1 MKEIFWRR
9 REFLSCLVCL
19 SCFYIGAVHADDPAL
34 QDLAGSFED
43 NELVAKKDD
52 SKHWTLLRT
61 GDSADDRYLINFNN
75 VSIIEYIRF
84 ISKITGTNF
93 IFEENE
99 LQFNVTIVSEDP
111 ITLKNIMS
119 ALIQSLRIHNL
130 NLLEQDNNFII
141 TTSKSVNQFPAIVSQ
156 DISDEAS
163 VPPLITRVFRVK
175 NANLAAVAGIIK
187 PMMSAAAIVD
197 VYNETRQLI
206 VTDISTNVEKVAT
219 LLTTLD
225 TTKSPL
231 EIEAYK
237 AKYLPSDTL
246 IEAAKQIITPIA
258 GSNPLIFVPQKET
271 NTIFIVSTPNL
282 NERALEVIEDLDVE
296 VKDIT
301 KAQLSNEKVYLY
313 KVLNKAP
320 EEVISELGQISKDLE
335 SASSPSFRLIRALKK
350 VKSLR
355 DSNSL
360 LFITD
365 PDTYAKIEDIL
376 KTLDTSPT
384 TKSNFFIYKIQQ
396 ASQAQ
401 IEHALDDLSKT
412 LKKSS
417 SDKALVDAIKSM
429 KYIKETDSFIF
440 TGTDEALKKIADL
453 LPTFDAAAFPS
464 SHYWLYTPQFMTGK
478 ELESSMM
485 DIRKNLESSGLSDQ
499 ALLTT
504 IRSMKWVPATN
515 SLIFTGD
522 PKSLDHIQSIIKLID
537 VDSTAT
543 SSKIFLY
550 SPQNLTRN
558 EIEDAL
564 DELTEKLDHK
574 NIADRNLAAAIDH
587 MTWIPESQSL
597 LFKSDAATIE
607 KLQNYLKSIDNKP
620 KSTEGAFFVYNLKYA
635 NGEHII
641 SSLEKVALDMPKKDP
656 KQKAIIKVID
666 EASYLKETNSILL
679 KGTQEAIDEVKLLIE
694 QFDTLKAKPA
704 SFDKTDF
711 FIYKAQHLSPNV
723 LESALKET
731 ARDLQS
737 SGLVDQNLLQSIET
751 MRFVDAT
758 NSFVF
763 TGTKESLDKTKEIL
777 QIVDVPTVEE
787 GQLAQLAGQTFLIYK
802 VKAVSIAHLLTLLKD
817 VSANLAKTD
826 VKSNRDL
833 IRAIDNAKSISET
846 HSLLFVGTPE
856 TLERITALLKQLDAS
871 GACSAVSKGPPSYV
885 IYKPDYVGGLEL
897 ISLLQDFE
905 QNLSQSGVQDSCLF
919 DVLNNLK
926 YIEKT
931 GYILI
936 AGDQPSI
943 DKVQELIKKF
953 DQPGIETGVTS
964 LSKLKTSFLVYK
976 LRYHQGT
983 DIQTALKQVAQNL
996 NGTEGLDKNIVTA
1009 INSLQWLKITNSM
1022 LATGTPEV
1030 LAQLRELIQNVDIPL
1045 RQVFIEVL
1053 IIETSIA
1060 DNLTF
1065 GLQWGGKMQYLNKFA
1080 ANTGNFPGG
1089 NPLTP
1094 TITPSFPLSAPLNAV
1109 NATTFP
1115 TTGPTGISEPSSAS
1129 GGFDLGVIGDII
1141 MHKGRSFISLGS
1153 LVQALQADGDQV
1165 IVMNPKI
1172 IAQDNQQSNIFVG
1185 QNIPFAGSAFQ
1196 LQGANAVS
1204 SSNIEYRDVGV
1215 NMSITP
1221 ILSTDDII
1229 TLDISNDISQ
1239 QVLNTQ
1245 SNVGGI
1251 QGLQTTHTTLSA
1263 RVSVPNN
1270 HFVALSGMIQDIK
1283 SHAKTGI
1290 PCLGGLPVIGA
1301 MFSVSTSSMAKNNVI
1316 FFIRPTIIETV
1327 EQYKRLTELQECQY
1341 KEQAVMQTVKEE
1353 IDAAIDSVK
1362 QPEDED

>member
-1 MKEIFWRR
+1 MKEIFWRQR
-9 REFLSCLVCL
+9 GFLQCLVCL
-19 SCFYIGAVHADDPAL
+19 SCFYIGPAYADEPTQQTLPEESLIA
-34 QDLAGSFED
+34 
-43 NELVAKKDD
+43 AKDGT
-52 SKHWTLLRT
+52 KHWTLLRS
-61 GDSADDRYLINFNN
+61 GDSENDRYLINFNN

-84 ISKITGTNF
+84 VSKITGSNF
-93 IFEENE
+93 VFEDNE
-99 LQFNVTIVSEDP
+99 LQFNVTIVSEEP

-141 TTSKSVNQFPAIVSQ
+141 TSSKTVNQLPAIVSQ
-156 DISDEAS
+156 DAGDDSPT
-163 VPPLITRVFRVK
+163 PPLITRVFRVK
-175 NANLAAVAGIIK
+175 NANLTAVAAIIK
-187 PMMSAAAIVD
+187 PMISNAAIVD
-197 VYNETRQLI
+197 VYSETRQLI
-206 VTDISTNVEKVAT
+206 VTDIATNVEKVST

-225 TTKSPL
+225 TAKSPL
-231 EIEAYK
+231 EIESYR
-237 AKYLPSDTL
+237 AKYLSSDTL
-246 IEAAKQIITPIA
+246 IDAAKQILTPIA

-271 NTIFIVSTPNL
+271 NTVFIVSTPNL
-282 NERALEVIEDLDVE
+282 IERTMEIIEDLDVE

-301 KAQLSNEKVYLY
+301 KGQLSNEKVYLY
-313 KVLNKAP
+313 KAEYKAP
-320 EEVISELGQISKDLE
+320 EEIIVELKQIAKDLE
-335 SASSPSFRLIRALKK
+335 SSSVPSFRLIRTLKK
-350 VKSLR
+350 VKTIK
-355 DSNSL
+355 DSSSL

-365 PDTYAKIEDIL
+365 ADTYAKIEDIL

-384 TKSNFFIYKIQQ
+384 TKSNFYIYKIQQ
-396 ASQAQ
+396 TTEAQ
-401 IEHALDDLSKT
+401 IEHALNDLAKT
-412 LKKSS
+412 LKKSPA
-417 SDKALVDAIKSM
+417 DKALVDAIKSM

-440 TGTDEALKKIADL
+440 TGTDEALKKIAEL
-453 LPTFDAAAFPS
+453 LPTFDATAFS
-464 SHYWLYTPQFMTGK
+464 TSHYWLYTPQFMTGK

-485 DIRKNLESSGLSDQ
+485 DIRKSLESSGLSDQ
-499 ALLTT
+499 ALLAT
-504 IRSMKWVPATN
+504 IHSMKWVPATN

-522 PKSLDHIQSIIKLID
+522 AKSLEHIQSIIKFVD
-537 VDSTAT
+537 VDSFAT

-550 SPQNLTRN
+550 SPQNLSRD

-564 DELTEKLDHK
+564 DELTEKLDTK

-587 MTWIPESQSL
+587 MTWIPESQAL
-597 LFKSDAATIE
+597 LFKSDAGTIE
-607 KLQNYLKSIDNKP
+607 KLQNYLKSIDT
-620 KSTEGAFFVYNLKYA
+620 KSKNTEGAFFVYNLKY
-635 NGEHII
+635 GSGDQII
-641 SSLEKVALDMPKKDP
+641 ESLEKVAKDMPKKDP
-656 KQKAIIKVID
+656 KQKAIVKVID
-666 EASYLKETNSILL
+666 DASYLKETNSVLL

-694 QFDTLKAKPA
+694 QFDVPKAKPA

-711 FIYKAQHLSPNV
+711 FIYKPHHLAPKT
-723 LESALKET
+723 LEAALKET
-731 ARDLQS
+731 AHDLQS

-751 MRFVDAT
+751 MRYVDAT

-777 QIVDVPTVEE
+777 TLVDMPTAEE

-802 VKAVSIAHLLTLLKD
+802 VKSVSIPHLLGLLKD
-817 VSANLAKTD
+817 VSANLGKTD
-826 VKSNRDL
+826 QKGNRDL
-833 IRAIDNAKSISET
+833 IHTIETAKQIQET
-846 HSLLFVGTPE
+846 HSLLFVGRPE
-856 TLERITALLKQLDAS
+856 TLERLSALLKQLDAT
-871 GACSAVSKGPPSYV
+871 GACSATSKGPANYV
-885 IYKPDYVGGLEL
+885 IYKPDYIGGIEL

-905 QNLSQSGVQDSCLF
+905 INLSQSGVQDACLF

-936 AGDQPSI
+936 AGDQASI

-983 DIQTALKQVAQNL
+983 EIQTALKQVAQNL
-996 NGTEGLDKNIVTA
+996 SGSEGLDKNIVTA
-1009 INSLQWLKITNSM
+1009 INSLQWIKITNSM

-1030 LAQLRELIQNVDIPL
+1030 LAQLKELIQNVDVPL

-1053 IIETSIA
+1053 IIETTLA
-1060 DNLTF
+1060 DTLTF
-1065 GLQWGGKMQYLNKFA
+1065 GLQWGGRMQYLTKFG
-1080 ANTGNFPGG
+1080 ANTGNFPSS

-1094 TITPSFPLSAPLNAV
+1094 TITPTFPLATPLNNVSATSFPTPMLEPTSAN
-1109 NATTFP
+1109 
-1115 TTGPTGISEPSSAS
+1115 

-1141 MHKGRSFISLGS
+1141 MHKGKSFISLGS
-1153 LVQALQADGDQV
+1153 LVQALQADGDTTV
-1165 IVMNPKI
+1165 VMNPKI
-1172 IAQDNQQSNIFVG
+1172 VAQDNQQSNIFVG

-1221 ILSTDDII
+1221 ILSTDDIV

-1270 HFVALSGMIQDIK
+1270 HFVALSGMIQDVK

-1301 MFSVSTSSMAKNNVI
+1301 IFSVNTSSISKNNVI

-1327 EQYKRLTELQECQY
+1327 DQY
-1341 KEQAVMQTVKEE
+1341 KELTQFQECLFKEQAGKQVIKEE
-1353 IDAAIDSVK
+1353 IDGGIDMIK
-1362 QPEDED
+1362 RPDDE